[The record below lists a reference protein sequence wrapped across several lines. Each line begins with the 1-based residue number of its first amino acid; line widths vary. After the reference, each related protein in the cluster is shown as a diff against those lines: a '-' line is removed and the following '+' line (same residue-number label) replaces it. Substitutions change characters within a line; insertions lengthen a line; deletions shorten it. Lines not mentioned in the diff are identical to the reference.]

1 MLLLNERNVFVLSV
15 NHVFV
20 VNLEISTL
28 LQNLLT
34 TEIYPYSDEGA
45 ESETKAYSY
54 YRVKETWGDM
64 MDKMV
69 NQVCLY
75 K

>member
-20 VNLEISTL
+20 VNLEISIL

-34 TEIYPYSDEGA
+34 VEIYSYSDEGA
-45 ESETKAYSY
+45 ES
-54 YRVKETWGDM
+54 
-64 MDKMV
+64 
-69 NQVCLY
+69 
-75 K
+75 